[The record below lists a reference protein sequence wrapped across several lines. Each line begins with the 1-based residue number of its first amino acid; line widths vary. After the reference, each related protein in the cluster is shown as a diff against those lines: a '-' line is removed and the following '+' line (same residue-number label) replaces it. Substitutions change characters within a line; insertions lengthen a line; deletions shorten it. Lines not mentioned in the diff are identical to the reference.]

1 MWVFKNL
8 YINLNLDVEFD
19 SFLNFATPQC
29 INEPTNEVVF
39 VILDHVGQCRL
50 DYVVFSFIYF
60 IHPSS
65 SCEVVYPRAN
75 PLN

>member
-1 MWVFKNL
+1 MEL
-8 YINLNLDVEFD
+8 D
-19 SFLNFATPQC
+19 SFLNFVTPQS

-39 VILDHVGQCRL
+39 VILGHVGQCRL

-60 IHPSS
+60 IHPSP
-65 SCEVVYPRAN
+65 SCEVVYPRTN

>member
-8 YINLNLDVEFD
+8 YIDLNLDVEFD
-19 SFLNFATPQC
+19 SFLNFATSQS
-29 INEPTNEVVF
+29 INEHTNEVVF

-50 DYVVFSFIYF
+50 DYVVLSFIYF
-60 IHPSS
+60 IHPSP

>member
-1 MWVFKNL
+1 MWVFWNL
-8 YINLNLDVEFD
+8 YIDLNLDVEFD
-19 SFLNFATPQC
+19 SFLNFATPQS

-50 DYVVFSFIYF
+50 DHVVLLFIYF
-60 IHPSS
+60 IHPSP

>member
-1 MWVFKNL
+1 
-8 YINLNLDVEFD
+8 VEFD
-19 SFLNFATPQC
+19 SNLNFATPQS

-39 VILDHVGQCRL
+39 VILDHVDQCRL
-50 DYVVFSFIYF
+50 DYIVLSFIYF
-60 IHPSS
+60 IHPSP